1 MDATRIAHLAMTAAG
16 IIATAG
22 CVERVPLHTADTNLT
37 AGSGYVTFF
46 VLPGNSSGNDD
57 VDAQLKT
64 AIVNALSDRGLV
76 ETPPQEAEAVVVPH
90 TATSAIHSRDGRC
103 RCASRPRS

>member
-46 VLPGNSSGNDD
+46 VLPG
-57 VDAQLKT
+57 
-64 AIVNALSDRGLV
+64 IH
-76 ETPPQEAEAVVVPH
+76 P
-90 TATSAIHSRDGRC
+90 ATTMLTRN
-103 RCASRPRS
+103 SRPPS